1 MLACVKSDIGLVR
14 QLNEDSYIFVPPNL
28 FAVADGMGGH
38 AAGEIAS
45 NLATKVVKEYVSQ
58 HVGSADTVQVLE
70 QAISMANKVVYQ
82 TAKNISECAGMG
94 TTVTVVYIDGNMAYW
109 GHVGDSRLYLLR
121 DASII
126 QLTNDHSLVWELM
139 QSGTITREEAA
150 SHPQRNILTRAVGS
164 SEQVKI
170 ETGSIQT
177 LPGDILLL
185 CTDGLT
191 NMVSEDEIC
200 NVIYSMP
207 DIGEAVDKLI
217 SLANEAG
224 GYDNITAVIIKYG
237 VS

>member
-1 MLACVKSDIGLVR
+1 LLACVKSDIGLVR

-150 SHPQRNILTRAVGS
+150 SHPQRYAKSPPYR
-164 SEQVKI
+164 
-170 ETGSIQT
+170 
-177 LPGDILLL
+177 
-185 CTDGLT
+185 
-191 NMVSEDEIC
+191 
-200 NVIYSMP
+200 
-207 DIGEAVDKLI
+207 
-217 SLANEAG
+217 
-224 GYDNITAVIIKYG
+224 
-237 VS
+237 